1 MVKYYITY
9 LRLTIVSAVI
19 GSLEIETMCVHV
31 WGWGGGVFYES
42 WKFQSFNIAK
52 NSRTKLDG
60 NRSIKGKLS
69 VF

>member
-31 WGWGGGVFYES
+31 WGWGGVEFFMNRGNFKVLILQRIPG
-42 WKFQSFNIAK
+42 QS
-52 NSRTKLDG
+52 
-60 NRSIKGKLS
+60 
-69 VF
+69 